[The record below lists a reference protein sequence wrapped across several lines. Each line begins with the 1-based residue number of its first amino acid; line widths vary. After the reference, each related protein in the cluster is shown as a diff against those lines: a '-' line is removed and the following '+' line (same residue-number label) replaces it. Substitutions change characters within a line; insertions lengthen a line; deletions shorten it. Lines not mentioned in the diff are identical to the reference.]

1 MHYMT
6 REIRP
11 KLIVMFSGF
20 VFYMEEERDQ
30 KYEEKFT
37 NSVVLIL
44 KKSSKNISR
53 NSKQLLVP
61 HVFYQNKSVSPSPRK
76 NILAFMKM
84 ASIVQ

>member
-1 MHYMT
+1 MT
-6 REIRP
+6 REIRS

-20 VFYMEEERDQ
+20 VCYMEEERDQ

-61 HVFYQNKSVSPSPRK
+61 HVFLSE
-76 NILAFMKM
+76 
-84 ASIVQ
+84 

>member
-6 REIRP
+6 REIRS

-53 NSKQLLVP
+53 NNCWSRMF
-61 HVFYQNKSVSPSPRK
+61 FYQNRSASPSPRK
-76 NILAFMKM
+76 NALAFMKM

>member
-1 MHYMT
+1 MT
-6 REIRP
+6 REIRS
-11 KLIVMFSGF
+11 KLTVMFSGF

-61 HVFYQNKSVSPSPRK
+61 HVFLSE
-76 NILAFMKM
+76 
-84 ASIVQ
+84 

>member
-1 MHYMT
+1 MT
-6 REIRP
+6 REIRS

-44 KKSSKNISR
+44 KKK
-53 NSKQLLVP
+53 L
-61 HVFYQNKSVSPSPRK
+61 
-76 NILAFMKM
+76 
-84 ASIVQ
+84 

>member
-1 MHYMT
+1 MT
-6 REIRP
+6 REIRS

-20 VFYMEEERDQ
+20 VLYMEEERDQ

-61 HVFYQNKSVSPSPRK
+61 HVFFIRIEV
-76 NILAFMKM
+76 
-84 ASIVQ
+84 

>member
-1 MHYMT
+1 MT
-6 REIRP
+6 REIRS

-37 NSVVLIL
+37 NSVVLIY
-44 KKSSKNISR
+44 KNISR

-61 HVFYQNKSVSPSPRK
+61 HVFLSE
-76 NILAFMKM
+76 
-84 ASIVQ
+84 

>member
-1 MHYMT
+1 
-6 REIRP
+6 
-11 KLIVMFSGF
+11 MFSGF

-44 KKSSKNISR
+44 KKALKIYQGTANNCWSR
-53 NSKQLLVP
+53 MF
-61 HVFYQNKSVSPSPRK
+61 FYQNRSVSPSPRK
-76 NILAFMKM
+76 NVLAFMKM

>member
-1 MHYMT
+1 MT
-6 REIRP
+6 REIIS

-61 HVFYQNKSVSPSPRK
+61 HVFFIRIEV
-76 NILAFMKM
+76 
-84 ASIVQ
+84 

>member
-1 MHYMT
+1 
-6 REIRP
+6 
-11 KLIVMFSGF
+11 MFTGF

-44 KKSSKNISR
+44 KKSSKNMLR

-61 HVFYQNKSVSPSPRK
+61 HVFLSE
-76 NILAFMKM
+76 
-84 ASIVQ
+84 

>member
-1 MHYMT
+1 MHYIT
-6 REIRP
+6 REIRS

-44 KKSSKNISR
+44 KKNSKNISR

-61 HVFYQNKSVSPSPRK
+61 HVFFIRIEV
-76 NILAFMKM
+76 
-84 ASIVQ
+84 

>member
-1 MHYMT
+1 MHYIT
-6 REIRP
+6 REIRS

-44 KKSSKNISR
+44 KKALKIYQGTANNCWSR
-53 NSKQLLVP
+53 MFFLSE
-61 HVFYQNKSVSPSPRK
+61 
-76 NILAFMKM
+76 
-84 ASIVQ
+84 